1 MGHPKHQE
9 IALVERSR
17 LMTYDTIL
25 FDVADNVATITLN
38 KPERLNAMAPLMADE
53 INAALDQLDG
63 ARAVLITGAG
73 RAFCSGADLQARG
86 DASIAGGS
94 APYAALTQHYNPLM
108 MKIARLPVP
117 VVTAVNGPAAGIGC
131 SLALAGDFAIAGK
144 SAYFLQAF
152 VNIGL
157 VPDGGASW
165 MLPRLIG
172 KARATEMMLLGEKIG
187 AEKAES
193 WGLIHK
199 CVDDAVLLEE
209 ARALAKRLASGPTV
223 AIGIMRQN
231 IAAAL
236 EADYASALVREAE
249 GQRIAGASADAIE
262 GGLSFL
268 QKRKA
273 AFQGR

>member
-1 MGHPKHQE
+1 
-9 IALVERSR
+9 
-17 LMTYDTIL
+17 MTYDTIL
-25 FDVADNVATITLN
+25 TARDGDVLTITLN
-38 KPERLNAMAPLMADE
+38 RPERLNAMPPAMADE
-53 INAALDQLDG
+53 INVALEQLDG

-86 DASIAGGS
+86 DAAIGGGS

-131 SLALAGDFAIAGK
+131 SLALAGDFAVAGT

-172 KARATEMMLLGEKIG
+172 KARATEMMLLGEKVSG
-187 AEKAES
+187 EKAES
-193 WGLIHK
+193 WGLIYK
-199 CVDDAVLLEE
+199 CVEDAVLLDE
-209 ARALAKRLASGPTV
+209 ARALAARLAGGPTV
-223 AIGIMRQN
+223 AIGIMRRN

-236 EADYASALVREAE
+236 EADYASALLREAE
-249 GQRIAGASADAIE
+249 GQRIAGASADAME
-262 GGLSFL
+262 GGISFL

-273 AFQGR
+273 AFQGK